1 MTGPASGPTEDDVQ
15 PVENETR
22 DRIITGLVTIVPV
35 LALGLVGWQL
45 WSVALGWSDLAV
57 LAIMYVA
64 TGLGITVG
72 FHRLFTHR
80 SFKTTPAVRGVFAAL
95 GSIAIEGPVISWVA
109 DHRKHHAFSDRYG
122 DPHSPHVEHGHGWR
136 GALRGLAHAHVGW
149 LFVHTQRGNKRR
161 YAPDLMRDPVVA
173 WVDRTFIFWAI
184 GGFLIA
190 FALGFLLGGLSW
202 QAGLTGMLW
211 GGLVRTLLLHHATY
225 SINSLCHFFGRTPF
239 ETGDESRNLAWLA
252 PLTFGEAWH
261 NAHHAFPT
269 SARHGVDRFQLDPS
283 AAVITLLEKT
293 GLAWDVVR
301 VDPRKLDA
309 KRVQV
314 SSLG

>member
-1 MTGPASGPTEDDVQ
+1 
-15 PVENETR
+15 
-22 DRIITGLVTIVPV
+22 
-35 LALGLVGWQL
+35 
-45 WSVALGWSDLAV
+45 
-57 LAIMYVA
+57 
-64 TGLGITVG
+64 
-72 FHRLFTHR
+72 
-80 SFKTTPAVRGVFAAL
+80 
-95 GSIAIEGPVISWVA
+95 
-109 DHRKHHAFSDRYG
+109 
-122 DPHSPHVEHGHGWR
+122 
-136 GALRGLAHAHVGW
+136 
-149 LFVHTQRGNKRR
+149 
-161 YAPDLMRDPVVA
+161 MRDPVVA

-225 SINSLCHFFGRTPF
+225 SINSLCHFFGRRPF
-239 ETGDESRNLAWLA
+239 ETGDQSRNVAWLA
-252 PLTFGEAWH
+252 PLTLGEAWH

-283 AAVITLLEKT
+283 AALIALLEKL

-301 VDPRKLDA
+301 VDERKLDA

-314 SSLG
+314 SSLP

>member
-1 MTGPASGPTEDDVQ
+1 
-15 PVENETR
+15 
-22 DRIITGLVTIVPV
+22 
-35 LALGLVGWQL
+35 
-45 WSVALGWSDLAV
+45 
-57 LAIMYVA
+57 
-64 TGLGITVG
+64 
-72 FHRLFTHR
+72 
-80 SFKTTPAVRGVFAAL
+80 
-95 GSIAIEGPVISWVA
+95 
-109 DHRKHHAFSDRYG
+109 
-122 DPHSPHVEHGHGWR
+122 
-136 GALRGLAHAHVGW
+136 
-149 LFVHTQRGNKRR
+149 
-161 YAPDLMRDPVVA
+161 MRDPVVA